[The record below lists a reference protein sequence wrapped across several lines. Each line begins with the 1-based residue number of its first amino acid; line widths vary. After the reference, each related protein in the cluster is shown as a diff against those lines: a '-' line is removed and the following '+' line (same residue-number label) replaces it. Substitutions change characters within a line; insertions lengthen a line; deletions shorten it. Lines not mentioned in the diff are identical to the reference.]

1 MAGSGYRKRRESAA
15 LLRSGADRRSGQA
28 DYYRNLLYRQRS
40 QELLI
45 ASNVREIEGG
55 AAGDSYRAEKYA
67 LERTAV
73 WCQHCRGQG
82 VRIPVEERS
91 VPGKGREGN
100 CFRMMGKKGKR
111 GMISVVDGSER

>member
-1 MAGSGYRKRRESAA
+1 MDTDRTRSAA

-45 ASNVREIEGG
+45 ASNVREREGG
-55 AAGDSYRAEKYA
+55 TAGDSNRTEKYA

-73 WCQHCRGQG
+73 WCQHSRDQG
-82 VRIPVEERS
+82 VGISVEGRG
-91 VPGKGREGN
+91 VTGKRRDGD
-100 CFRMMGKKGKR
+100 CFRMMGEKR
-111 GMISVVDGSER
+111 

>member
-1 MAGSGYRKRRESAA
+1 
-15 LLRSGADRRSGQA
+15 LRSGADRRSGQA

-55 AAGDSYRAEKYA
+55 LAGDSYRTEKYT

-91 VPGKGREGN
+91 VPGKGR
-100 CFRMMGKKGKR
+100 
-111 GMISVVDGSER
+111 DGTAIVSG

>member
-1 MAGSGYRKRRESAA
+1 VAGSGYRKRTQSAA
-15 LLRSGADRRSGQA
+15 LLRSGADRRSGEA

-55 AAGDSYRAEKYA
+55 TAGDSNRTERYA

-82 VRIPVEERS
+82 VGIPVEERG
-91 VPGKGREGN
+91 VTGKRRDDD
-100 CFRMMGKKGKR
+100 CFRMMKKKVKR
-111 GMISVVDGSER
+111 DAFLS